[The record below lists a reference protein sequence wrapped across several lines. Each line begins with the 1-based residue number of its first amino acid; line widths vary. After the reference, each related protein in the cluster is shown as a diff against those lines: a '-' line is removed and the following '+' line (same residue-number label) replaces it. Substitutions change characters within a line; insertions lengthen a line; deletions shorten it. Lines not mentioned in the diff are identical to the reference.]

1 MAAPD
6 MVVDERRKYPR
17 RTSREGAYAVLQ
29 SHPPR
34 LGRVVDLSLG
44 GLAFHYVDGDPVEPQ
59 LPGLL
64 DVFMVGSAVA
74 LRQVFVRP
82 RSDIRLSDSTD
93 SKAVMRR
100 CGVKFLA
107 LAPEQNDTLE
117 RLLEDFSVAP
127 A

>member
-17 RTSREGAYAVLQ
+17 RRSREGAYAVLQ

-44 GLAFHYVDGDPVEPQ
+44 GLAFHYVDGEPLEPQ

-64 DVFMVGSAVA
+64 DVFLVGSAVA

-82 RSDIRLSDSTD
+82 QSDIRLSDPADTD
-93 SKAVMRR
+93 AVMRR

-107 LAPEQNDTLE
+107 LAPEQSATLE
-117 RLLEDFSVAP
+117 RLIQDFSVAP